1 MRRAVAVGD
10 LARRQLTLDLNPT
23 PDATGRRTGATR
35 RRPAPR
41 PAGGDTRRRDG
52 DATPPAD
59 GPEAAVRKPR
69 QVVMYVH
76 LSDAAVT
83 PGAPLVGEFGRV
95 ENTRGPVH
103 AEQIRQ
109 WCGNPDAQVTVQ
121 PVIDLNEHIDVEA
134 YEIRGRL
141 REQTVLA
148 HPTCVF
154 PWCTRPARALEPDE
168 HDADCDHR
176 VPFAVVQHSCSCNA
190 APLCRRHH
198 RAKTH
203 GRWTYTA
210 LDRGTY
216 VWTSPHGLPV
226 PARRPRHPR
235 REPRPTPP
243 PAGPLHPPPPAGS
256 RPPAT
261 RSRHPPPGPLTPP
274 PRTPP
279 DHHRRGHRP
288 VRTRTSA
295 GLRQA
300 GDVAGTGD
308 SYRTRSD

>member
-23 PDATGRRTGATR
+23 TDTDRPRTTAGTDPTSAD
-35 RRPAPR
+35 PR
-41 PAGGDTRRRDG
+41 PGDG
-52 DATPPAD
+52 DRPGRTERD
-59 GPEAAVRKPR
+59 LEARRRKPR
-69 QVVMYVH
+69 QVVLYVH

-83 PGAPLVGEFGRV
+83 PGAPLAGEFGRV

-141 REQTVLA
+141 REQTILT

-176 VPFAVVQHSCSCNA
+176 VPYAEVQHSCSCNA

-210 LDRGTY
+210 LDRGTF
-216 VWTSPHGLPV
+216 VWTSPHGYQYLRDAHGTLDV
-226 PARRPRHPR
+226 SRDRHPHPPDPCTH
-235 REPRPTPP
+235 PRPPDPGTHPRI
-243 PAGPLHPPPPAGS
+243 PAPSL
-256 RPPAT
+256 
-261 RSRHPPPGPLTPP
+261 
-274 PRTPP
+274 P
-279 DHHRRGHRP
+279 DR
-288 VRTRTSA
+288 
-295 GLRQA
+295 
-300 GDVAGTGD
+300 
-308 SYRTRSD
+308 

>member
-1 MRRAVAVGD
+1 
-10 LARRQLTLDLNPT
+10 
-23 PDATGRRTGATR
+23 
-35 RRPAPR
+35 
-41 PAGGDTRRRDG
+41 
-52 DATPPAD
+52 
-59 GPEAAVRKPR
+59 
-69 QVVMYVH
+69 MYVH

-83 PGAPLVGEFGRV
+83 PGAPLAGEFGRV

-141 REQTVLA
+141 REQTVLT

-176 VPFAVVQHSCSCNA
+176 VPYAVVQHSCSCNA

-216 VWTSPHGLPV
+216 VWTSPHGYQYLRDAHGTLDV
-226 PARRPRHPR
+226 SRDRHPHPPDPCTH
-235 REPRPTPP
+235 PRSPDPGT
-243 PAGPLHPPPPAGS
+243 HPPPD
-256 RPPAT
+256 R
-261 RSRHPPPGPLTPP
+261 LTPP

-279 DHHRRGHRP
+279 DHHRRGHRH
-288 VRTRTSA
+288 VRTGHRRVHRRTAPRALLTGSTTERRPGLDKLDHRASA
-295 GLRQA
+295 WPRQA
-300 GDVAGTGD
+300 RPPWCQRDHPTGRRLGPTPAVHPRARPARERGLDRLARGTGPERPL
-308 SYRTRSD
+308 SGPTRSTPPGTGMR